1 MHRSIIVRVADR
13 LDNMKLR
20 DINIMNEGVYDP
32 GIFKAIFLA
41 GGPGSGKSF
50 VGHELLGIPKGGFSG
65 INMSVAPSGVKLI
78 NSDPEFEYFLKKV
91 GIDPKDLA
99 SLSDEEFKKATEGD
113 ESPRGKAQKLKDTKQ
128 MLYTKGRLGLL
139 IDGTGD
145 NYAKIKKKNTELK
158 NMGYDTYMLFINTT
172 LEVAQERNVQRDRQ
186 LPEKLVKKI
195 WTDVQKNMGKFQT
208 LFGSNFR
215 IIDNSKTRS
224 AQRDP
229 GAGVV
234 IFPKMLYTTIN
245 KFIKSPVK
253 SGLAKRWIKRQLE
266 LKKKTGM

>member
-1 MHRSIIVRVADR
+1 MHKNIIGNQAEH
-13 LDNMKLR
+13 LDNMKLV
-20 DINIMNEGVYDP
+20 DVINEGVYDP

-65 INMSVAPSGVKLI
+65 INMSFAPSGVKLI

-99 SLSDEEFKKATEGD
+99 SLSDEEFKKATEG
-113 ESPRGKAQKLKDTKQ
+113 EGSPRDKAQKIKDAKQ
-128 MLYTKGRLGLL
+128 KLYTKGRLGLL

-145 NYAKIKKKNTELK
+145 DYGKIKKKNIELK
-158 NMGYDTYMLFINTT
+158 KLGYDTYMLFINTT

-229 GAGVV
+229 TAGVI
-234 IFPKMLYTTIN
+234 IFPKHLYTAIN
-245 KFIKSPVK
+245 KFVKSPVK
-253 SGLAKRWIKRQLE
+253 SGLAKKWIKRQLE
-266 LKKKTGM
+266 LKKKVGM

>member
-1 MHRSIIVRVADR
+1 MHKSIIVRVADR
-13 LDNMKLR
+13 LDKMKLK
-20 DINIMNEGVYDP
+20 DIDVMNEGVYDP

-65 INMSVAPSGVKLI
+65 INMSFAPSGVKLI

-99 SLSDEEFKKATEGD
+99 SLSDEEFKKATEG
-113 ESPRGKAQKLKDTKQ
+113 EGSPRDKAQKIKDAKQ
-128 MLYTKGRLGLL
+128 KLYTKGRLGLL

-145 NYAKIKKKNTELK
+145 NYAKIKKKNTDLK
-158 NMGYDTYMLFINTT
+158 KLGYDTYMLFINTT
-172 LEVAQERNVQRDRQ
+172 LEVAQERNAQRDRQ

-208 LFGSNFR
+208 LFGNNFR
-215 IIDNSKTRS
+215 IIDNSKSRS

-229 GAGVV
+229 KAGVI
-234 IFPKMLYTTIN
+234 IFPKMLYTTIS

>member
-1 MHRSIIVRVADR
+1 
-13 LDNMKLR
+13 
-20 DINIMNEGVYDP
+20 MNEGVYDP

-65 INMSVAPSGVKLI
+65 INMSFAPSGVKLI

-99 SLSDEEFKKATEGD
+99 SLSDEEFKKATEG
-113 ESPRGKAQKLKDTKQ
+113 EGSPRGKAQKIKDAKQ
-128 MLYTKGRLGLL
+128 KLYTQGRLGLL

-145 NYAKIKKKNTELK
+145 DYGKIKKKNIELK
-158 NMGYDTYMLFINTT
+158 KLGYDTYMIFINTT
-172 LEVAQERNVQRDRQ
+172 LEVAQERNGKRNRK

-195 WTDVQKNMGKFQT
+195 WTDVQKNMGRFQG
-208 LFGSNFR
+208 LFGSNFK
-215 IIDNSKTRS
+215 IIDNSDKK
-224 AQRDP
+224 
-229 GAGVV
+229 V
-234 IFPKMLYTTIN
+234 IKKGSKAFPKEFYTAIN

-266 LKKKTGM
+266 LKKR

>member
-1 MHRSIIVRVADR
+1 
-13 LDNMKLR
+13 MKLI
-20 DINIMNEGVYDP
+20 DIINEGVYDP

-65 INMSVAPSGVKLI
+65 INMSFAPSGVKLI
-78 NSDPEFEYFLKKV
+78 NSDPEFEYFLKKI

-99 SLSDEEFKKATEGD
+99 SMSDEEFKKATEG
-113 ESPRGKAQKLKDTKQ
+113 EGSPRAKAKKITDARQKL
-128 MLYTKGRLGLL
+128 YTQGRLGLL

-145 NYAKIKKKNTELK
+145 NYAKIKKKNIELK
-158 NMGYDTYMLFINTT
+158 KLGYDTYMLFINTT
-172 LEVAQERNVQRDRQ
+172 LEVAQQRNALRGERR

-195 WTDVQKNMGKFQT
+195 WTDVQKNMGRFQG
-208 LFGSNFR
+208 LFGNNFK
-215 IIDNSKTRS
+215 IIDNSKHRE

-229 GAGVV
+229 KAGVI
-234 IFPKMLYTTIN
+234 IFPKQLYNAIN

-266 LKKKTGM
+266 LKKKAGM